1 MIGLLLDKDAIRELL
16 HQYCFCMDQGRFA
29 ELSALFTADG
39 ELIAPYRRAK
49 GPAEIAAWLAQSV
62 PPEPRRMHYTMNSVI
77 TVDGAHAAARS
88 NYLVMVEGAN
98 GPVPSVCGTYQDA
111 LVRQGET
118 WRFQRRELVH
128 AFKGDMALVLT
139 SPARAGEVDGAQH
152 RG

>member
-1 MIGLLLDKDAIRELL
+1 MTGLLQDKDAIREVL

-29 ELSALFTADG
+29 GLAALFTTDG
-39 ELIAPYRRAK
+39 EWIAPYRRAK

-77 TVDGAHAAARS
+77 TVDGTRADARS

-111 LVRQGET
+111 LVRQGEA
-118 WRFQRRELVH
+118 WRFQRRELIH
-128 AFKGDMALVLT
+128 AFRGDMALSIAST
-139 SPARAGEVDGAQH
+139 P
-152 RG
+152 